1 MGPNVNDRGSDEST
15 LFYEIRSFFHSI
27 ANKDSNQ
34 KLDEHDTDAEKKFV
48 QRNRVRNG
56 TVFFIFLICFRYWS
70 RKGNRR
76 RINFGKL
83 LPLALLGS
91 TKSQKKLLDNRYAIE
106 TPISVLLSAAKRGTI
121 LRAAMNSTYIIYELK
136 GGEQSKP
143 MLKKS
148 LLPSNNPSFGSDIAK
163 TLTENGCLDL
173 ATIPDPLLTRM
184 LPILLTLSPFIY
196 LILLYRM
203 MKNLHKGGNDFKS
216 ISSDDMFG
224 NEKKVTFDDVAGIEN
239 QIELEEVVAYLK
251 DPRPFQKL
259 GASPPRGVL
268 LHGPSGCGK
277 TLLAKAVAGEA
288 DADYFLGCS
297 GSDFC
302 EIFVGQGSKRVRE
315 LFSNARSQALMRWQ
329 LKYGDG
335 KLVQTKRL
343 VHYTK
348 TLLGLGSKVPFQTC
362 SVENPSNMR
371 PPTAV
376 LFIDE
381 IDSVATR
388 RASDGTLSGF
398 SNDER
403 EQTLNALLTE
413 MDGFQEIGNQKVNVI
428 VIAATNRLA
437 VLDPAIVR
445 PGRFDRHVEVLPP
458 NEEGRHQILKIH
470 ARKIKLDESV
480 DLKMFA
486 LDEMSDG
493 FTGADIQ
500 NLINEAALFAVRER
514 KQCVD
519 NSHLMMATKR
529 IQSMKYI

>member
-1 MGPNVNDRGSDEST
+1 MGPNVNDRGSDEGT
-15 LFYEIRSFFHSI
+15 LFYEIRSFFI
-27 ANKDSNQ
+27 ANKDL
-34 KLDEHDTDAEKKFV
+34 KLDENDTDTEKKFV
-48 QRNRVRNG
+48 RRNRVRNG
-56 TVFFIFLICFRYWS
+56 TIFFIFLICFRYWS

-76 RINFGKL
+76 RISFGKL
-83 LPLALLGS
+83 LPPALLGS
-91 TKSQKKLLDNRYAIE
+91 TKSQKKVLDNRYAVE
-106 TPISVLLSAAKRGTI
+106 TPISVLLSSAKRGSVF
-121 LRAAMNSTYIIYELK
+121 RAAMNSSYIIYELK
-136 GGEQSKP
+136 GGEQAKP

-148 LLPSNNPSFGSDIAK
+148 LLPSNNPSFASDIAK

-203 MKNLHKGGNDFKS
+203 MKNLHKGGDSDFKS
-216 ISSDDMFG
+216 TSSDDMVG
-224 NEKKVTFDDVAGIEN
+224 NEKRVTFDDVAGIEN

-259 GASPPRGVL
+259 GAKPPRGIL

-288 DADYFLGCS
+288 DADYFVGCS

-302 EIFVGQGSKRVRE
+302 EIFVGQGSLRVRK

-329 LKYGDG
+329 KKYGDG

-348 TLLGLGSKVPFQTC
+348 TLLGLGSRIPFRTG

-381 IDSVATR
+381 IDSVA
-388 RASDGTLSGF
+388 RARDGTLSGF
-398 SNDER
+398 NNDER

-413 MDGFQEIGNQKVNVI
+413 MDGFQEIGNQRVNVI

-437 VLDPAIVR
+437 VLDPAITR

-458 NEEGRHQILKIH
+458 NEEGRYQILKIH

-514 KQCVD
+514 KQCVQ

>member
-1 MGPNVNDRGSDEST
+1 MNDRGSDENT
-15 LFYEIRSFFHSI
+15 LFYEIRSFFHTI
-27 ANKDSNQ
+27 ANKESNQ
-34 KLDEHDTDAEKKFV
+34 QHDENDTDIEKKYV
-48 QRNRVRNG
+48 QRSRVRNG

-70 RKGNRR
+70 RKSNRR
-76 RINFGKL
+76 RISFGKL

-91 TKSQKKLLDNRYAIE
+91 TKSKKKVLDNRYAVE
-106 TPISVLLSAAKRGTI
+106 TPISLLLSAAKRGLI

-148 LLPSNNPSFGSDIAK
+148 LLPTNNPSFASDIAK

-184 LPILLTLSPFIY
+184 LPILLALSPFIY

-203 MKNLHKGGNDFKS
+203 MKNLHKGGDNDFKS

-224 NEKKVTFDDVAGIEN
+224 NEKRVTFDDVAGIEN

-251 DPRPFQKL
+251 DPQPFQKL

-288 DADYFLGCS
+288 DADYFVGCS

-302 EIFVGQGSKRVRE
+302 EIFVGQGSKRVRD

-348 TLLGLGSKVPFQTC
+348 TLLGLGSRIPFRRGN
-362 SVENPSNMR
+362 VDNLSNMR

-381 IDSVATR
+381 IDSVA
-388 RASDGTLSGF
+388 RARDGTLSGF

-437 VLDPAIVR
+437 VLDPAIIR

-458 NEEGRHQILKIH
+458 NEEGRQQILNIH

-514 KQCVD
+514 KHFVE